1 MKTQLNKLSKI
12 LKEEFAPVYS
22 DMTGQFPVE
31 ELKTYEH
38 FLKYFDND
46 NYCFYMADDIGYILF
61 ANIDNYI
68 WVDYLA
74 VFEKYRSMGFGSKI
88 LDLIKKEFKNYN
100 GIFFEVEKVDE
111 NKINTIKRK
120 NFYIKNDVYPIDNI
134 EYYYPNNEGGLLMD
148 LYYHG
153 INNKNPDKDIIKKV
167 IYDVFKTIHFDL
179 DDVDKIYSKIK
190 FKGE

>member
-134 EYYYPNNEGGLLMD
+134 EYYYLFSFIYISFVVLNKCIKLYFLIFFCKTALQNSSFLL
-148 LYYHG
+148 
-153 INNKNPDKDIIKKV
+153 
-167 IYDVFKTIHFDL
+167 
-179 DDVDKIYSKIK
+179 
-190 FKGE
+190 